1 MLYGALVGGPGEKDD
16 FVDDCS
22 DYQKNVRR
30 EEGEGEQEKEG
41 AEIEEEGRMEC

>member
-22 DYQKNVRR
+22 DYQKNVRLGGR
-30 EEGEGEQEKEG
+30 RRKDGGEKH
-41 AEIEEEGRMEC
+41 RD

>member
-30 EEGEGEQEKEG
+30 EEGEG